1 MTNIEITENKGIIEE
16 MFKAGAHFGY
26 SKSKRHPSMKS
37 LIFGAKNTV
46 EIIDLEKT
54 DEYLARA
61 KEFVSSI
68 AKEGKQILF
77 VGSKNEAR
85 DVVKNA
91 AISIDMPYVT
101 NRWIGGTITNFS
113 EIKKRIARLEELTL
127 KKEKGELGMYTKKE
141 RLMIDRE
148 IENLEKHFGG
158 LISMKQMPAAF
169 FVIDS
174 GSEKIATKE
183 AKDKGISV
191 VSLSGSDC
199 NIKGIEYP
207 IPANDASRSSITFFI
222 NQITEA
228 YKAGKAQMPKETE
241 APKAIADKK

>member
-1 MTNIEITENKGIIEE
+1 MTNTETIENKGIIEE

-26 SKSKRHPSMKS
+26 SKSKRHPSMKP
-37 LIFGAKNTV
+37 LIFGVKNTV
-46 EIIDLEKT
+46 EIINLEKT
-54 DEYLARA
+54 DEYLTRA
-61 KEFVSSI
+61 KEFVASV

-85 DVVKNA
+85 EVVKNA
-91 AISIDMPYVT
+91 ALSVDLPYVT

-113 EIKKRIARLEELTL
+113 EIKKRIARLEELTS
-127 KKEKGELGMYTKKE
+127 KREKGELGMYTKKE

-158 LISMKQMPAAF
+158 LLSMKQKPAAL

-174 GSEKIATKE
+174 EAESIAVKE
-183 AKDKGISV
+183 ADSTGIPI

-199 NIKGIEYP
+199 NIKKIDYP
-207 IPANDASRSSITFFI
+207 VPANDSSR
-222 NQITEA
+222 
-228 YKAGKAQMPKETE
+228 
-241 APKAIADKK
+241 

>member
-1 MTNIEITENKGIIEE
+1 MANIETTENKGIIEE
-16 MFKAGAHFGY
+16 MFEAGAHFGY

-37 LIFGAKNTV
+37 LIFGTKNTV

-54 DEYLARA
+54 DEYLAQA

-68 AKEGKQILF
+68 AREGKQILF

-91 AISIDMPYVT
+91 AISIDIPYVT

-113 EIKKRIARLEELTL
+113 EIKKRISRLEDLTG
-127 KKEKGELGMYTKKE
+127 KREKGELGMYTKKE

-148 IENLEKHFGG
+148 IEDLEKHFGG
-158 LISMKQMPAAF
+158 LVLMKQTPSAF

-174 GSEKIATKE
+174 GAEKIAVKE
-183 AKDKGISV
+183 AKDKGIPV

-199 NIKGIEYP
+199 NIKGINYP

-228 YKAGKAQMPKETE
+228 YKAGKAQIPKDTGVSQ
-241 APKAIADKK
+241 PTTDKK

>member
-1 MTNIEITENKGIIEE
+1 MANTETAENKGTIED
-16 MFKAGAHFGY
+16 MFKVGAHFGY

-37 LIFGAKNTV
+37 IIFGVKNTV
-46 EIIDLEKT
+46 EIINLEKT

-61 KEFVSSI
+61 KEFVASV

-85 DVVKNA
+85 DAVKNA

-113 EIKKRIARLEELTL
+113 EIKKRIARLEDLTS

-141 RLMIDRE
+141 RLLIDRE
-148 IENLEKHFGG
+148 IEGLEKNFGG
-158 LISMKQMPAAF
+158 LLSMRVKPAAI

-174 GSEKIATKE
+174 GAEDIAVKE
-183 AKDKGISV
+183 ARGTNIPV
-191 VSLSGSDC
+191 ISLSGSDC
-199 NIKGIEYP
+199 NIKGINYP
-207 IPANDASRSSITFFI
+207 IPANDSSRSSIAFFV
-222 NQITEA
+222 E
-228 YKAGKAQMPKETE
+228 
-241 APKAIADKK
+241 AIASVYKSNFQSTPSPVEKPTEK

>member
-1 MTNIEITENKGIIEE
+1 MANTEIKENKGGIVED

-26 SKSKRHPSMKS
+26 SKSRRHPSMKS

-54 DEYLARA
+54 DEHLAKA
-61 KEFVSSI
+61 KEFVSSM

-85 DVVKNA
+85 DVVRNA

-101 NRWIGGTITNFS
+101 NRWIGGTVTNFS
-113 EIKKRIARLEELTL
+113 EIKKRISRLEELTS

-141 RLMIDRE
+141 RLLIDRE
-148 IENLEKHFGG
+148 IEDLEKHFGG
-158 LISMKQMPAAF
+158 LTSMKQKPAAF

-174 GSEKIATKE
+174 GAEKIAVKE
-183 AKDKGISV
+183 AKDKEIPV

-199 NIKGIEYP
+199 DIKGISYP
-207 IPANDASRSSITFFI
+207 IPANDSSRSSITFFVD
-222 NQITEA
+222 QIVEA
-228 YKAGKAQMPKETE
+228 YKAGKSELPKVTTE
-241 APKAIADKK
+241 